1 MHSDKTLEK
10 GYLVKVTH
18 LNRQNFI
25 LIVYIDVPTDTFLS
39 QVLIEPFMCGK
50 AAKTQG

>member
-39 QVLIEPFMCGK
+39 QVLIEPFICGK